1 MFDHQNVSSI
11 SFGVTRNNGRGEN
24 WGKKSKKNF
33 KLLGFKKRV
42 KIPRVLEI
50 TKIRGQKKRILTV
63 F

>member
-33 KLLGFKKRV
+33 KLLGFKK
-42 KIPRVLEI
+42 KS
-50 TKIRGQKKRILTV
+50 
-63 F
+63 